1 VRRGRVPWSTVATAV
16 VLGGAASYLLV
27 ISAAIPEQ
35 ARLYPQIF
43 LLATLGGSVLLALGT
58 LVRGW
63 RARAGGAGE
72 AAASDDA
79 AASGAASEAP
89 VGQDPDRLGWPLYPA
104 LVIYV
109 LVLDRLGFVVSTT
122 LFLAGVLLWLRM
134 PASKAV
140 PLAVAGVL
148 VIFVVFRTAMY
159 VSLPAGPV
167 DIYLLELIYSG

>member
-1 VRRGRVPWSTVATAV
+1 VATAA
-16 VLGGAASYLLV
+16 VLGGAATYLLV

-43 LLATLGGSVLLALGT
+43 LLATVGGSALLALGA
-58 LVRGW
+58 LLRRWGW
-63 RARAGGAGE
+63 RARVGGA
-72 AAASDDA
+72 AATAASGDA
-79 AASGAASEAP
+79 AAGAGSEAP
-89 VGQDPDRLGWPLYPA
+89 VAPDSDRPGWPLYPA

-122 LFLAGVLLWLRM
+122 VFLASTLLWLRM
-134 PASKAV
+134 PAGKAV
-140 PLAVAGVL
+140 PLAVAAVL

-167 DIYLLELIYSG
+167 DIYLLELIYSR

>member
-1 VRRGRVPWSTVATAV
+1 MATAA
-16 VLGGAASYLLV
+16 VLAGAAIYLLV

-43 LLATLGGSVLLALGT
+43 LLATLGGSVLLALGA
-58 LVRGW
+58 LVKGW
-63 RARAGGAGE
+63 RARTGGAGQ

-79 AASGAASEAP
+79 ADADAATGAP
-89 VGQDPDRLGWPLYPA
+89 VAQDSDRPGWPLFPA

-140 PLAVAGVL
+140 PLAVVGVL